1 MKTEQTEKSTTLLR
15 CVSEVCPPVLPKV
28 TFILGSK
35 DWLTKE
41 TTRYSQI
48 KNFNFLQD
56 II

>member
-15 CVSEVCPPVLPKV
+15 SVSEVCPPVLPKV

-35 DWLTKE
+35 DWITKE
-41 TTRYSQI
+41 TTSYSQI
-48 KNFNFLQD
+48 KNFNFLHE